1 MPPGVIFKRTN
12 QDAAVV
18 SCTELNSHWSL
29 SCESNQWKGLIGN
42 CSHGKLQEVNGL
54 NDLPNK
60 AKWELFS
67 LKPVVICFS
76 MFRE

>member
-29 SCESNQWKGLIGN
+29 SCENNQWKGLIGN
-42 CSHGKLQEVNGL
+42 CTQGKLQQ
-54 NDLPNK
+54 
-60 AKWELFS
+60 
-67 LKPVVICFS
+67 
-76 MFRE
+76 